1 MGEESAKDSYAPMA
15 NHGSPIDPLAGD
27 NASIA
32 VLGLGNL
39 LYGDEGVGI
48 HALHML
54 RTRLDPTAGIAFL
67 DGGVA
72 GLDLLPV
79 VESCS
84 HLLIL
89 DAADASMA
97 PGSVIERRGED
108 LLHMAGVCL
117 SEHQLSFQSVLG
129 IAHFRG
135 LLPEHLHLLGVQPAA
150 LQPGTSLSAPVQG
163 SLMYICQRAGEIL
176 DNWKFE

>member
-1 MGEESAKDSYAPMA
+1 MGEESAKGSYAPMA

-89 DAADASMA
+89 DAADASLP

-150 LQPGTSLSAPVQG
+150 LQPGTSLSEQVQG

-176 DNWKFE
+176 DNWKNE

>member
-1 MGEESAKDSYAPMA
+1 MGEESAKDSFATMA
-15 NHGSPIDPLAGD
+15 NHESPIEPLAGD

-72 GLDLLPV
+72 GLDLLPL

-89 DAADASMA
+89 DAADANLA
-97 PGSVIERRGED
+97 PGSVVERRGED

-150 LQPGTSLSAPVQG
+150 LQPGTSLSAQVQA
-163 SLMYICQRAGEIL
+163 SLLYVCQRAGEIL
-176 DNWKFE
+176 HSWINE